1 MSHVECRVGK
11 DAVTP
16 LKFLME
22 KKKAVIQVAPVYR
35 GQTELEASFLKPRW
49 PSVDLKIIGVPE

>member
-22 KKKAVIQVAPVYR
+22 KAVIQVAPVHS
-35 GQTELEASFLKPRW
+35 GQTELEASFLEPRGPVW
-49 PSVDLKIIGVPE
+49 IST

>member
-1 MSHVECRVGK
+1 VECRVGK

>member
-22 KKKAVIQVAPVYR
+22 KAVIQVAPVYS
-35 GQTELEASFLKPRW
+35 GQTELEASFLKTPW
-49 PSVDLKIIGVPE
+49 PCVDLEIVGVPE